1 MTTPNIWL
9 LGPIKAGIVSCHAGV
24 KHEDFGFSDML
35 AFFSSLTATTAEER
49 EDRCEVM

>member
-1 MTTPNIWL
+1 MAIPKIWL
-9 LGPIKAGIVSCHAGV
+9 LGLIKAGIVSCHTGV

-35 AFFSSLTATTAEER
+35 ASFSSLTATTAEER